1 MEVDNLGEGKS
12 ENVTFGFFLYSCEKC
27 YNKFAPTPEP
37 VPPLVECN
45 MIIPCKLSHFSAY
58 FLITSL

>member
-45 MIIPCKLSHFSAY
+45 MIIPCKL
-58 FLITSL
+58 